1 MEMQLYLLHVV
12 PFIVIV
18 YLAFLLFM
26 RPPREVILAS
36 LVGGLTMG
44 VINAL
49 VDLIAYYASCWH
61 YIASGL
67 ILQLPLPFYI
77 TTIFIFGGLVYLLI
91 WRFWHTR
98 SHWFAMLLLIGV
110 PIFGFARDLF
120 AATTHT
126 SYVVWDSVLAGP
138 LDLIMWLAIFYAG
151 YFVFRRLA
159 PARKNETLKA

>member
-26 RPPREVILAS
+26 RPPGEVILAS

-49 VDLIAYYASCWH
+49 FDLIAYYASFWH
-61 YIASGL
+61 YTASGL
-67 ILQLPLPFYI
+67 ILQLPLPLY
-77 TTIFIFGGLVYLLI
+77 TTPILIFGGLAYLLV

-98 SHWFAMLLLIGV
+98 SHWFAILLLVGV

-120 AATTHT
+120 AATTLT
-126 SYVVWDSVLAGP
+126 SYVVWNSVLAWP
-138 LDLIMWLAIFYAG
+138 VDLILWLAMFYTG

-159 PARKNETLKA
+159 PERKSETKSA